1 MAKKTRAFVA
11 IEAGSVIR
19 EACNRLS
26 KKLAKSGA
34 DVNWADQEGQH
45 HLTLKFLGDIDLND
59 VAEIYLALERQVSH
73 LPPFEIEV
81 RGAGAFPDLAR
92 PRTIWAG
99 VGEGL
104 AELEA
109 LQDAVEEALRPLG
122 FRREARKFMPHVTL
136 GRLRDSD
143 VGVAEL
149 SELIAGQAEAVL
161 GVMDVDELILYSSQQ
176 ERTGPVYEPMA
187 RVELKGKG

>member
-11 IEAGSVIR
+11 IEAGPVIR

-34 DVNWADQEGQH
+34 DVNWADPDGQ

-59 VAEIYLALERQVSH
+59 VAEIYMALERHVGQH
-73 LPPFEIEV
+73 EPFEIEIA
-81 RGAGAFPDLAR
+81 GAGAFPDLAR

-99 VGEGL
+99 VREGL
-104 AELEA
+104 EP
-109 LQDAVEEALRPLG
+109 LQQLFDDVEECLRGLG
-122 FRREARKFMPHVTL
+122 FRKEARKFVPHVTL

-143 VGVAEL
+143 TGLAEL
-149 SELIAGQAEAVL
+149 SELIAAQSDAVL
-161 GVMDVDELILYSSQQ
+161 GVMEVEELILYSSQL